1 MTEARE
7 VVEEVSSL
15 PTQTTHRSSLPVV
28 VVVREVIPML
38 KTLFFPRVE
47 EMDTAM
53 NKVDLTDPEGKE
65 TLVVVVGSTETEAE
79 ITSAHPSNLDQP
91 EATGT

>member
-1 MTEARE
+1 M
-7 VVEEVSSL
+7 V
-15 PTQTTHRSSLPVV
+15 
-28 VVVREVIPML
+28 

-53 NKVDLTDPEGKE
+53 NKEDQTDLEGKE

-79 ITSAHPSNLDQP
+79 ITSAHPSSLDQP
-91 EATGT
+91 GATGT